1 VIYSSLAFA
10 KQGDDHSKA
19 HVMLAHLATESHL
32 REQAKRNPTFTYT
45 VLRQG
50 LYSESFPVYLPGL
63 SIESQPKSGN
73 IVLPHDGSSPGL
85 AWAKRDELG
94 EATAKILYRYSQ
106 DPGSFPYIDQ
116 LVNLSG
122 PRAYSLAET
131 VEVIGKATKTELRV
145 VKLDMDGYV
154 RAREADKD
162 TELDYGG
169 GDLVRLWATVYAAIE
184 DGEAEVVTP
193 HLREWLGRSP
203 EPFEVTIG
211 SMVKGGQ

>member
-1 VIYSSLAFA
+1 VQVAKRAIDKAIAQGVRHVIYSSLAFA

-94 EATAKILYRYSQ
+94 EATAKILYS
-106 DPGSFPYIDQ
+106 
-116 LVNLSG
+116 
-122 PRAYSLAET
+122 
-131 VEVIGKATKTELRV
+131 
-145 VKLDMDGYV
+145 YV